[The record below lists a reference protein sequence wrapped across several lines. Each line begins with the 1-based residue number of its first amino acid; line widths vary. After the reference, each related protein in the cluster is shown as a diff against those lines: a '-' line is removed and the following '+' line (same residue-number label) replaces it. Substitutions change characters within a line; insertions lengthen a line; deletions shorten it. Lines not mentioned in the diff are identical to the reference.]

1 LQAKP
6 VQKFALWREI
16 KRNRVAY
23 VYVAPFL
30 ILFLVFGL
38 YPIVSGL
45 YISFFRWDG
54 LGAMRYRG
62 LDNYTRI
69 FTDPQFLLAM
79 KNTLYIGLISHVPI
93 LGGGMV
99 VAYVLNGRFIK
110 GNNLFKTIYFLPMV
124 TSAVAVTIVFQT
136 LFGFNFGLLNY
147 FLSRVGLPMINWLG
161 GKGEHVK
168 TAIIIM
174 FSWKWIGWNMVIYTA
189 GMQGIG
195 TELYEAA
202 TIDGACPSQVFFRI
216 TLPLLKPIILF
227 TLIQSSIG
235 TVNLF
240 TEPFVLT
247 GGLGGGTNN
256 QGLTMMMYML
266 NKAPRGNNVY
276 GVAAAVA
283 YVITVIVIMLSLTF
297 QSLLGNRE
305 RRARR
310 ERL

>member
-1 LQAKP
+1 M
-6 VQKFALWREI
+6 
-16 KRNRVAY
+16 AY

-30 ILFLVFGL
+30 ILFLLFGL
-38 YPIVSGL
+38 YPIVSGF

-69 FTDPQFLLAM
+69 FTDPMFLLAM
-79 KNTLYIGLISHVPI
+79 KNTFQIGWISHIPI

-110 GNNLFKTIYFLPMV
+110 GNNLFKTVYFLPMV

-147 FLSRVGLPMINWLG
+147 FLSLIGLPAVNWLG

-202 TIDGACPSQVFFRI
+202 TIDGARPSQVFFRI

-266 NKAPRGNNVY
+266 NKAPQGNNVY

-283 YVITVIVIMLSLTF
+283 YVITVIVILLSLTF

-305 RRARR
+305 KPAKGVRI
-310 ERL
+310 

>member
-1 LQAKP
+1 MQAKP
-6 VQKFALWREI
+6 APKYTLWREI

-23 VYVAPFL
+23 AYTAPFL

-38 YPIVSGL
+38 YPIVSGF

-54 LGAMRYRG
+54 VGDMRYRG
-62 LDNYTRI
+62 LDNYIRI
-69 FTDPQFLLAM
+69 FTDPMFLLAM
-79 KNTLYIGLISHVPI
+79 KNTLYIGLISHIPI

-99 VAYVLNGRFIK
+99 VAYILNGRFVK
-110 GNNLFKTIYFLPMV
+110 GGSLFKTIYFLPMV
-124 TSAVAVTIVFQT
+124 TSAVAVTIVFQA

-147 FLSRVGLPMINWLG
+147 FLSLLGLPAVNWLG
-161 GKGEHVK
+161 GKGEYIK

-189 GMQGIG
+189 GMQGISSDI
-195 TELYEAA
+195 YEAA
-202 TIDGACPSQVFFRI
+202 TIDGARPSQVFFRI

-247 GGLGGGTNN
+247 GSLTGGTNN
-256 QGLTMMMYML
+256 QGITMMMYML

-276 GVAAAVA
+276 GVAASVA
-283 YVITVIVIMLSLTF
+283 YVITIIVIVLSLIF

-305 RRARR
+305 RQARG